1 MRTLNQ
7 LQSNLKDGYKLRKFG
22 GKVTGVD
29 AWIVDTK
36 GNKITCQV
44 TTVKAFIDECVEM
57 GLTK

>member
-22 GKVTGVD
+22 CKVTGVD
-29 AWIVDTK
+29 TWIVDTK
-36 GNKITCQV
+36 GNNITCQV

>member
-44 TTVKAFIDECVEM
+44 TTVKAFIDECV
-57 GLTK
+57 